1 MEFIATEFFFFFFW
15 LLTQHFATTK
25 CGKQSCMRLVLSST
39 FSLHLQEARSKF
51 YVETEPE
58 GAVSI
63 EPLDGS
69 LDLEGSCNI
78 HFKRS
83 SPSAS
88 MGRIYCK
95 VQFATKVCIPV
106 HN

>member
-1 MEFIATEFFFFFFW
+1 M
-15 LLTQHFATTK
+15 
-25 CGKQSCMRLVLSST
+25 
-39 FSLHLQEARSKF
+39 QEARSKF
-51 YVETEPE
+51 FVETEPS
-58 GAVSI
+58 VSI

-95 VQFATKVCIPV
+95 VQFAIKFTVRLITEIRWSVVDIHKKAL
-106 HN
+106 HKWTNSEWSS